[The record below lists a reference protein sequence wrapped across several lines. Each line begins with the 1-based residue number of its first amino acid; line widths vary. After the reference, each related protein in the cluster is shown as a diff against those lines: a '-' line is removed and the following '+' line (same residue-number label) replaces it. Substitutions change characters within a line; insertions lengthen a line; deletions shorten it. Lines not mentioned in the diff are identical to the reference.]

1 VAIQKAGGIMARAP
15 ELTLRELPPAGVGF
29 AKQNVGVQ
37 MKRMWTVKIG
47 VTVAWALLGSLVY
60 FASDAQFDALMG
72 PATRDAIYFVLFVLW
87 VAAIIMFG
95 MIGQNLDAA
104 IHGKEGA

>member
-1 VAIQKAGGIMARAP
+1 
-15 ELTLRELPPAGVGF
+15 
-29 AKQNVGVQ
+29 
-37 MKRMWTVKIG
+37 
-47 VTVAWALLGSLVY
+47 
-60 FASDAQFDALMG
+60 MG

>member
-1 VAIQKAGGIMARAP
+1 
-15 ELTLRELPPAGVGF
+15 
-29 AKQNVGVQ
+29 

-47 VTVAWALLGSLVY
+47 ITVAGALLGSLVY
-60 FASDAQFDALMG
+60 FASDAQFDALMA

-87 VAAIIMFG
+87 VAAIIMLG

-104 IHGKEGA
+104 IHRKDGA

>member
-1 VAIQKAGGIMARAP
+1 
-15 ELTLRELPPAGVGF
+15 
-29 AKQNVGVQ
+29 

-47 VTVAWALLGSLVY
+47 ITVAGTLLGSLVY
-60 FASDAQFDALMG
+60 FASDAQFDALMA

-87 VAAIIMFG
+87 VAAIIMLG

-104 IHGKEGA
+104 IHRKDGA